1 MRNAY
6 LLQKY
11 LLKYTEFLEL
21 YSAWFHIL
29 SRSIKNKD
37 TLKFLKRT
45 NNKKPKA
52 NSTPAKP
59 KIKKVLVA
67 KVISSFIA
75 PVTKV

>member
-1 MRNAY
+1 
-6 LLQKY
+6 
-11 LLKYTEFLEL
+11 L

-29 SRSIKNKD
+29 SRSIKNNE
-37 TLKFLKRT
+37 TLKFLKSI
-45 NNKKPKA
+45 NNKKPKE

-59 KIKKVLVA
+59 KIKNVFVA